1 MVKVLKI
8 EVKLF
13 SATWI
18 QAIKSGPV
26 VNFNRWQDWNGKTLR
41 GISWYKSEEEQEY
54 DGKNFWKIFENFY
67 LVTFYAYADEGMI
80 MGADGSVKQKF
91 VCVKPLSC

>member
-1 MVKVLKI
+1 MKFVIFLGI
-8 EVKLF
+8 LF
-13 SATWI
+13 RLESVT
-18 QAIKSGPV
+18 
-26 VNFNRWQDWNGKTLR
+26 
-41 GISWYKSEEEQEY
+41 
-54 DGKNFWKIFENFY
+54 